1 MNRYGRMA
9 YDHTSQHRPRA
20 FASMT
25 DPVAHFTRLGEE
37 IESRMSDLRDR
48 LLGTVGA
55 TESLEDYRQRS
66 YQARRQAEETVL
78 AEMVWTEPEATSED
92 EDDSEI
98 LDSRFQL
105 RVISETLVSAARSW
119 NDEPAEPPRT

>member
-9 YDHTSQHRPRA
+9 YDHISQRRPAA

-37 IESRMSDLRDR
+37 IESRISELRDQ
-48 LLGTVGA
+48 LLGTIGA
-55 TESLEDYRQRS
+55 TEGLEDYRQRS

-78 AEMVWTEPEATSED
+78 AETVWSDPEAKGED

-105 RVISETLVSAARSW
+105 GLISETLVSAARTWS
-119 NDEPAEPPRT
+119 DDPVEPPGP

>member
-25 DPVAHFTRLGEE
+25 DPVGHFTRLGEE
-37 IESRMSDLRDR
+37 IESRISELRGQ
-48 LLGTVGA
+48 LLGTIGT

-66 YQARRQAEETVL
+66 YQARRQAEEMVL
-78 AEMVWTEPEATSED
+78 AEMVWTDPEPTRED
-92 EDDSEI
+92 EDDQEI
-98 LDSRFQL
+98 LDSRSQL
-105 RVISETLVSAARSW
+105 GLISETLVSAARNWS
-119 NDEPAEPPRT
+119 DEPVEPPRP